1 VDQVVDRSAGLGQGG
16 ARQTCGVGQGD
27 PHELTIL
34 REAKYRSGMVKRSS
48 GLSEPT
54 YYILAALLDGPLHG
68 HGIIKLVLQL
78 SEERVRLPV
87 GTLYGALDRLAAN
100 GLIEVERE
108 EVVDGRPRRYFRL
121 TEEGTGLVTAE
132 ALRMQQAASVVT
144 RTLRPGTAFQ

>member
-1 VDQVVDRSAGLGQGG
+1 MVTS
-16 ARQTCGVGQGD
+16 
-27 PHELTIL
+27 
-34 REAKYRSGMVKRSS
+34 MVKRSS

-54 YYILAALLDGPLHG
+54 YFILAALLDGPLHG

-78 SEERVRLPV
+78 SEDRVRLPV

-100 GLIEVERE
+100 GLVEVDRE

-144 RTLRPGTAFQ
+144 RALRPGTALS